1 MKEIEKERVIVI
13 GSQTEQGF
21 QDAINDALDQNEN
34 ARIQDVDL
42 AHLRAW
48 IRYVDVYRKAETKRD
63 EYTLRGIHPKC
74 GSCPYY
80 EPPTDKRR
88 RCGTCYRMTGVD
100 PRDDVCDEF
109 FDWLESGEIE
119 WKGGSR

>member
-48 IRYVDVYRKAETKRD
+48 IRYVEVYRKAETKRD

-80 EPPTDKRR
+80 EPPTD
-88 RCGTCYRMTGVD
+88 
-100 PRDDVCDEF
+100 
-109 FDWLESGEIE
+109 
-119 WKGGSR
+119 